1 MAAMPVVIHMTSN
14 GVGMGHLSRQ
24 LTIAL
29 SGPQRY
35 EPVVFSLS
43 GALPRVAAADRD
55 GDLPGAAERGI
66 RYEYAPSRESG
77 WLPEGGWRRDL
88 RRRYRSYRWHP
99 YLRDRLV
106 SLAAETGA
114 STVVFDGV
122 VPYRGLLQAR
132 DLLPDVGFIWMRRGM
147 WRPSAPTKQLSASG
161 HFDLVLQPGDFGARA
176 DRGPLVD
183 RTDAE
188 HIPPVSL
195 TDVLPPTS
203 REDARDALG
212 LPREGRVLLLSPG
225 SGALGS
231 VEETAA
237 RVQGALA
244 EHGRGWTVAVTKQ
257 AIARHSIGAGS
268 DRVVVLDDVYPL
280 SRYLAAFDAAVS
292 AAGYNSVHEL
302 LGAGVPTLF
311 IPGLDHVT
319 DDQGARTEGVAARGA
334 ALVVRSGDVEAG
346 VRDLMDDGRR
356 RELRAA
362 CDALEPADGGLVAA
376 EHVAR
381 MADDADPATGP
392 VLRPRPSRPIV
403 DARTPTGGGTG
414 VSLRFG
420 EDVVVSDLRGPDPVE
435 HLVAGSSAEYR
446 ESRRRTAAW
455 LYAVR

>member
-1 MAAMPVVIHMTSN
+1 MVAMPVVIHMTSN

-29 SGPQRY
+29 SGPQQY
-35 EPVVFSLS
+35 EPVIFSLS
-43 GALPRVAAADRD
+43 GALPRIAAADRD
-55 GDLPGAAERGI
+55 GDLPGSADRGI

-77 WLPEGGWRRDL
+77 WLPDGGWRRDL
-88 RRRYRSYRWHP
+88 RQRYRSYRWHP

-132 DLLPDVGFIWMRRGM
+132 SLLPDVGFVWMRRGM
-147 WRPSAPTKQLSASG
+147 WRPSAPTKQLKASG
-161 HFDLVLQPGDFGARA
+161 HFDLVLQPGDFGEAA
-176 DRGPLVD
+176 DRGPLAD

-203 REDARDALG
+203 REDARVALG
-212 LPREGRVLLLSPG
+212 LPRDGPVLLLAPG

-231 VEETAA
+231 IEENAA
-237 RVQGALA
+237 RVQHALA
-244 EHGRGWTVAVTKQ
+244 EHGPDWTVAVTRQ
-257 AIARHSIGAGS
+257 AIARHSIGSGS

-280 SRYLAAFDAAVS
+280 SRHLAAFDAAVS

-311 IPGLDHVT
+311 VPGLDHVT

-334 ALVVRSGDVEAG
+334 ALVARSDDVAAG
-346 VRDLMDDGRR
+346 VRELLDEGRR
-356 RELRAA
+356 TGLREA
-362 CDALEPADGGLVAA
+362 CAELERADGGLVAA
-376 EHVAR
+376 EQIAAVAR
-381 MADDADPATGP
+381 DAEAATGS
-392 VLRPRPSRPIV
+392 VLRPRPPRPIV
-403 DARTPTGGGTG
+403 DARTPTGDGTG
-414 VSLRFG
+414 ISLRLA
-420 EDVVVSDLRGPDPVE
+420 EDIIVSDVRGPDPVE
-435 HLVAGSSAEYR
+435 HLVADSSEDYR
-446 ESRRRTAAW
+446 AARRRTAAW
-455 LYAVR
+455 LYAAR